1 MAVLDNRVAI
11 VTGASSGIGR
21 TVALEYA
28 KQGARL
34 VVCARRLEKLDE
46 LVKEIG
52 SAGGEALA
60 VACDVT
66 REEDVARVV
75 DATVEAFGAV
85 HILANIAQGNM
96 GDMTYLDEVTVQGA
110 LDSYVS
116 GPVQSM
122 LFMQRCFPF
131 MKEQRYGRIINTASH
146 AALFGEKGFAAYNM
160 AKGAVMALTRVA
172 AQEWAP
178 HGIVTN
184 TVLPVVRTEAWD
196 MTQQSRDFAE
206 SLRDAIPTGHFARPE
221 EIVSAFTLLASEGAS
236 YINGQALGLDGGWHL
251 IA

>member
-1 MAVLDNRVAI
+1 MGVLTNRVAI

-21 TVALEYA
+21 AVALDYA
-28 KQGARL
+28 KQGAAL
-34 VVCARRLEKLDE
+34 VVCARRREKLDE
-46 LVKEIG
+46 LVAQVAA
-52 SAGGEALA
+52 AGGKAIA
-60 VACDVT
+60 VDCDVM
-66 REEDVARVV
+66 REEDIGKVV
-75 DATVEAFGAV
+75 DAAVEAFGTV

-110 LDSYVS
+110 LDSYIS

-122 LFMQRCFPF
+122 LFMQKCFPY
-131 MKEQRYGRIINTASH
+131 MIEQKYGRIINTASH

-172 AQEWAP
+172 SQEWAP

-184 TVLPVVRTEAWD
+184 TILPVVRTEAWD

-206 SLRDAIPTGHFARPE
+206 SLTNAIPTGQFARPE
-221 EIVSAFTLLASEGAS
+221 EIVSAFTLLASDGAS